1 MIRPSGARPRQ
12 GVRLGPGDRL
22 RLGAEYRRVYDAGRS
37 LHGRHLV
44 LFVLLDDTLVRRAGF
59 VAGRKVGD
67 AVRRNRAR
75 RRLRE
80 SFRRLKPGMAH
91 SGAWMVFVAKK
102 PCATESQATI
112 EREMSELLTRAG
124 LLAPPESSSTTP
136 SSA

>member
-1 MIRPSGARPRQ
+1 MNRPSGAYPRQ

-44 LFVLLDDTLVRRAGF
+44 LFVLFDDTLLRRAGF

-80 SFRRLKPGMAH
+80 AFRRLKPAMAQT
-91 SGAWMVFVAKK
+91 GAWMVFVAKK
-102 PCATESQATI
+102 PCATEPQSVI
-112 EREMSELLTRAG
+112 EREMSDLLTRAG
-124 LLAPPESSSTTP
+124 LLARPEESSPASP
-136 SSA
+136 SA